1 MTSLKRFLAGS
12 AAAMFALLAAPV
24 HADEAAIRKNLAER
38 LPTLP
43 PIEEIVKSP
52 LAGLYEI
59 RVGTDLFYTDAEG
72 RYFVQGSIVDT
83 KTQRNL
89 TEEKQ
94 RKLLAISFDRLPLK
108 DSFTVVRG
116 NGKRKLAIF
125 EDPNCGYCKRLEGD
139 LQKVDNATIH
149 VFLYPILGQDSVE
162 KARDLW
168 CSKDKGRAWIDWM
181 LKGQLAGRAP
191 AQCDT
196 AALERNVEFGRKFKI
211 NGTPTTIFADGS
223 RTPGA
228 MAADQ
233 IEKLIAGARD
243 TAQAQ

>member
-1 MTSLKRFLAGS
+1 MTSIHKFLAGS
-12 AAAMFALLAAPV
+12 AAATLALFAACA

-38 LPTLP
+38 LPSLP
-43 PIEEIVKSP
+43 AIEEIVKTP
-52 LAGLYEI
+52 VPGLYEI
-59 RVGTDLFYTDAEG
+59 RVGTDLFYSDAEG
-72 RYFVQGSIVDT
+72 RYFVQGTIIDT

-125 EDPNCGYCKRLEGD
+125 EDPNCGYCKRLEAD
-139 LQKVDNATIH
+139 LMKVDNATIH

-168 CSKDKGRAWIDWM
+168 CSRDKGRAWQDWM

-196 AALERNVEFGRKFKI
+196 TALERNVEFGRKFKI

-228 MAADQ
+228 MPADQ

-243 TAQAQ
+243 TAQVQ